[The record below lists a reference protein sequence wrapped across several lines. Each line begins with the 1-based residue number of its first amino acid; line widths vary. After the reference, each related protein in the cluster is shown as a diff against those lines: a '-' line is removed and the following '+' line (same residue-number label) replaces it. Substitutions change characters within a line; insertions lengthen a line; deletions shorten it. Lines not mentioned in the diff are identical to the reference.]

1 MTKSGA
7 LMVCGTAS
15 DVGKSQIVTALCR
28 LLARRGVR
36 VAPFKGQNMALN
48 SYVTESGHEIGRSQA
63 LQAWAARVTP
73 EVEMNPVLLKP
84 TTDRTSQVVVM
95 GRPTSHCDAAHYQ
108 SSKQQLFGVVCAAL
122 ESLRARFGVVVLEGA
137 GSPAEPNL
145 MSDDLV
151 NLGLAQSAGIPAI
164 LVGDIERG
172 GVFAALC
179 GTMALL
185 SDDRR
190 KLVGGFVINKFRG
203 DPQLLQSAL
212 HDLENRLGVPCL
224 GVLPHAGSLDL
235 DAEDSLALVGR
246 RSSAPRP
253 PVGDDVDI
261 AVCRFPHL
269 SNFTDVDPLVVE
281 PGVEVRFV
289 DRPSALGRP
298 DLVILPGSKCTVDDL
313 DWLRVS
319 GLGDSVSA
327 ARREGSAVLGICA
340 GYQML
345 GRRIIDEVES
355 GAGEIEGFGWLPVST
370 RFRSGKVTRRRRG
383 AMGMVPVTGYEIRH
397 GSPEVDGSSR
407 SWFELDDVDGPGPE
421 GLADPDAGVWGTSL
435 HGLFEEDSFRV
446 AFLRTIAHRR
456 GKRFV
461 PSGTSFYLARER
473 QIDRMADLVEAHTD
487 LAQLWEL
494 IERGSP

>member
-1 MTKSGA
+1 MTISGA

-15 DVGKSQIVTALCR
+15 DVGKSQVVTALCR
-28 LLARRGVR
+28 LLARREVR

-95 GRPTSHCDAAHYQ
+95 GRPTSNCDAAHYQ
-108 SSKQQLFGVVCAAL
+108 SSKQQLFEVVSAAL
-122 ESLRARFGVVVLEGA
+122 ESLRTRFGVVVLEGA

-172 GVFAALC
+172 GVFAALY

-185 SDDRR
+185 PDDQR

-203 DPQLLQSAL
+203 DPQLLQPAL
-212 HDLENRLGVPCL
+212 HDLEHRLGVPCL
-224 GVLPHAGSLDL
+224 GVLPHAGDLDL
-235 DAEDSLALVGR
+235 DAEDSLALAGR
-246 RSSAPRP
+246 RSSAPGP
-253 PVGDDVDI
+253 PTGDDVDI

-269 SNFTDVDPLVVE
+269 SNFTDVDPLAIE
-281 PGVEVRFV
+281 PGVGVRFV

-327 ARREGSAVLGICA
+327 ARRAGSAVLGICA

-355 GAGEIEGFGWLPVST
+355 GAGEIEGLGWLPVST
-370 RFRSGKVTRRRRG
+370 RFVSGKVTRRRRG
-383 AMGMVPVTGYEIRH
+383 AMGVIPVTGYEIRH
-397 GSPEVDGSSR
+397 GRPEVGGSSR
-407 SWFELDDVDGPGPE
+407 FWFELDDEDGPEPE

-435 HGLFEEDSFRV
+435 HGLFEEDGFRA

-461 PSGTSFYLARER
+461 PSGTSFHLARER
-473 QIDRMADLVEAHTD
+473 QIDRMADLVQAHTD
-487 LAQLWEL
+487 LPQLWEL
-494 IERGSP
+494 IERGSS